1 MVRLLGMFISL
12 LLCSYSTQA
21 FESVDY
27 NKYFPA
33 VVQGHHGTASGCAS
47 PASNLTIY
55 RGFIDGTGGQNLAY
69 CSSNKAGN
77 SMQNNVCD
85 DGAGG
90 VRYCDI
96 TGSDIAGLNLNSPAN
111 QFQTGNGSVGIGY
124 GQCQPSTTFGADNTT
139 EFGSIILDK
148 NGCQLAFSANH
159 STYKIKN
166 LILDKSTV
174 LNLSAGDYWVE
185 NFTVTG
191 GSPNINIAGDVR
203 FFVKNAVNISGAL
216 KFNASGAGE
225 LLFLGYSNI
234 ALNTSN
240 IDINAYIYSDA
251 EVTINGTN
259 TIFGRITSRK
269 LTVNDDSKIIGGS
282 NLQLSFGKAT
292 STSVVFDEAFPA
304 GVTPLVFLM
313 PTISSSSI
321 NADGPA
327 SVFLSNVS
335 NTGFTWYQAE
345 PSSQNNR
352 YIPSSPMPEV
362 HWIAVT
368 PGSYT
373 LSNGKRFTAGTV
385 TTNSALNMSS
395 SAWVNQPLASGL
407 TVRLNQLQTR
417 NNNCWLT
424 SISRPYNG
432 GMQLN
437 LDTSE
442 VYSGSGSN
450 RRCQPSGVNSLND
463 ETIAYLAIEPGVGT
477 MALGGE
483 NVRYQFANTITH
495 QSGTSLTQQCAYT
508 TALTGFDN
516 APTFVAGKSSRNGSD
531 GGWLRRCT
539 LTSTLVS
546 VVNDEDTY
554 QDTDRTHVSEDYG
567 FIALEKVAPVEECF
581 TDDFS
586 RSSLGNDWAIKVLGS
601 STPPSIVG
609 NRLRITPASGN
620 QATSSTFQRLFP
632 AEDNLVTV
640 EFDYFAWSPSSG
652 TGGDGIAVILSDASV
667 TPQPGSFGGA
677 LGYAQRNDGTSGFAG
692 GWLGVGL
699 DEYGN
704 FSSGN
709 EGKVGGPGFRAQ
721 SIALRGSAASNYSY
735 LAGTAANLT
744 PAIDVRSTQTAQ
756 PNHKYRIKIDSTI
769 NGQAWVSV
777 ERDVRDGRGYQAL
790 VSAFD
795 ARAKAGQGA
804 VPEDF
809 YLSFTGSTGG
819 ANNNHEIDN
828 FKVCAIKSRPVGQ
841 QVHHFEFDY
850 SNSPLTCKAET
861 MAVRACAN
869 ADCSQLFTDPVVAQ
883 LSLNPNTNGAWYV
896 GGVNTSSLSFVNG
909 IATASLRYN
918 VTAPPVTI
926 GVSSSI
932 PSTIAGSDT
941 LCRKGTGPLN
951 TASCTLAF
959 ADSGFIFD
967 VPDKLANKPTSIN
980 ISAVRKSNSSLE
992 CVPVFENTTKNIGF
1006 WSSYISPSS
1015 IPSTWQQP
1023 LSIKGNV
1030 SGSTTTAIG
1039 KTEVSRTQIPLQF
1052 TNGVASLEINYPD
1065 AGRVQLDARFDGTGE
1080 DAGLLMTG
1088 SDQFVSVPAG
1098 LCVKPV
1104 DASAS
1109 CPSADM
1115 SCNTYRK
1122 AGQNF
1127 GMTVQAMAWE
1137 KDGDTDFCSGNV
1149 STPNFSDQAIKLAS
1163 KVVAPSIASGGHDGV
1178 LGVTTYNHSAQT
1190 NNLNTIT
1197 NQTISEVGVFQ
1208 IAAQA
1213 SPNYLGSASSLNIPI
1228 GYSANIGRFVP
1239 DRFLVGDISVLPAC
1253 GSFSY
1258 MDQPFPMSMSLKA
1271 LNIGGAVTQNYFPP
1285 FSLATAKL
1293 VGENNNN
1300 GIDLQSRLSALPVNA
1315 ASWVQGVATVD
1326 GAYRANLSRVTPN
1339 VATNQYQDGPFEL
1352 LDIGVQLM
1360 DNDPRPNGLYSY
1372 VASPDMDA
1380 ATTGN
1385 CTNCNAKKITSQ
1397 ILRHGRVVMDNTYGP
1412 ETEILRMP
1420 TRAEYWNGA
1429 NWVLNGDDSCT
1440 IATYGLGSQ
1449 VDNAALGYNF
1459 DPDLTTGQSIN
1470 RSGASSAFQAGQF
1483 DLLWRAVTS
1492 SGNLYRGQVTAPL
1505 DVPTWLEWYWNWNGV
1520 SPTSLSDPRASAF
1533 FGRYRG
1539 HDRIIYWRE
1548 VN

>member
-1 MVRLLGMFISL
+1 MAAPAV
-12 LLCSYSTQA
+12 A
-21 FESVDY
+21 FGPIDY
-27 NKYFPA
+27 DTYFPA
-33 VVQGHHGTASGCAS
+33 VAQGQHG
-47 PASNLTIY
+47 N
-55 RGFIDGTGGQNLAY
+55 N
-69 CSSNKAGN
+69 
-77 SMQNNVCD
+77 NNVCHQINNEQFKQYTNANIN
-85 DGAGG
+85 GTAGLALNFCSVG
-90 VRYCDI
+90 SGLAENGCDTALGGSRQCSI
-96 TGSDIAGLNLNSPAN
+96 TGSDLRGLKLNSSDFPSNSQSGGGISYCTAGQSINVGNSGTN
-111 QFQTGNGSVGIGY
+111 QY
-124 GQCQPSTTFGADNTT
+124 GAIALYSTCTLTTSSTFS
-139 EFGSIILDK
+139 EYVFRSIELGGDAK
-148 NGCQLAFSANH
+148 L
-159 STYKIKN
+159 
-166 LILDKSTV
+166 V
-174 LNLSAGDYWVE
+174 LSAGDYWIDTLQI
-185 NFTVTG
+185 N
-191 GSPNINIAGDVR
+191 GSAQIELLGDARIFVRNSVGLTNGSVNQVGNNNLTLVGYNDINLNGTTNING
-203 FFVKNAVNISGAL
+203 FV
-216 KFNASGAGE
+216 
-225 LLFLGYSNI
+225 
-234 ALNTSN
+234 
-240 IDINAYIYSDA
+240 YSDA
-251 EVTINGTN
+251 RLKMNASSTINGRVTARYLEMNTDATINARSRTN
-259 TIFGRITSRK
+259 QQ
-269 LTVNDDSKIIGGS
+269 LD
-282 NLQLSFGKAT
+282 LQFGKAT
-292 STSVVFDEAFPA
+292 STSVTFERAFPS
-304 GVTPLVFLM
+304 GITPLVFLM
-313 PTISSSSI
+313 PTISSSNPSG
-321 NADGPA
+321 DGPSSA
-327 SVFLSNVS
+327 FISSVSA
-335 NTGFTWYQAE
+335 TGFSWTQRQP
-345 PSSQNNR
+345 PSSAVAVTM
-352 YIPSSPMPEV
+352 SEV

-368 PGSYT
+368 PGNYT
-373 LSNGKRFTAGTV
+373 LSNGKRLTAGTV
-385 TTNSALNMSS
+385 VTNSALNMSS
-395 SAWVNQPLASGL
+395 STWVNQPLASGL

-424 SISRPYNG
+424 SISQPYNG

-442 VYSGSGSN
+442 VYSGSVSN

-477 MALGGE
+477 MAIGGE

-652 TGGDGIAVILSDASV
+652 AGGDGIAVILSDASV

-735 LAGTAANLT
+735 LAGTAANLN

-795 ARAKAGQGA
+795 ARAKAGQGT

-850 SNSPLTCKAET
+850 SSSPLTCKAET

-1115 SCNTYRK
+1115 SCNAYRK

-1149 STPNFSDQAIKLAS
+1149 STPNFSDQTIKLIS

-1190 NNLNTIT
+1190 NNLNTIS
-1197 NQTISEVGVFQ
+1197 NQSISEVGVFQ
-1208 IAAQA
+1208 ITAQA
-1213 SPNYLGSASSLNIPI
+1213 SPNYLGVASSLNIPI

-1258 MDQPFPMSMSLKA
+1258 MDQPFPMSMSIKA

-1300 GIDLQSRLSALPVNA
+1300 GVDLQSRLSALPVKID
-1315 ASWVQGVATVD
+1315 SWSQGVAMVD
-1326 GAYRANLSRVTPN
+1326 GTYRAYLNRVTPN
-1339 VATNQYQDGPFEL
+1339 VTTNLYQDGPFEL

-1385 CTNCNAKKITSQ
+1385 CTNCNAKKITTQ
-1397 ILRHGRVVMDNTYGP
+1397 TLRHGRVVMDNTYGP
-1412 ETEILRMP
+1412 ETEILKMP
-1420 TRAEYWNGA
+1420 TRAEYWNGTS
-1429 NWVLNGDDSCT
+1429 WVINGNDSCT

-1449 VDNAALGYNF
+1449 VDNTGLGYNF
-1459 DPDLTTGQSIN
+1459 DPDLATGQSIT
-1470 RSGASSAFQAGQF
+1470 RTGASSAFQAGQF
-1483 DLLWRAVTS
+1483 DLLWRALTS

-1505 DVPTWLEWYWNWNGV
+1505 EVPTWLEWYWNWNGV